1 MKRLRRHPLFLLAI
15 AVALPLGVAILFF
28 DFYDESDLVCLQ
40 QLSTAD
46 NEDLLNFLR
55 KNPRALVAAEA
66 IVQSAGSNISE
77 TASFD
82 PFPPASTV
90 QRRSV
95 LRC

>member
-28 DFYDESDLVCLQ
+28 DFYDESDLVCIQ

-55 KNPRALVAAEA
+55 KNPRALVAVDA

-77 TASFD
+77 TASFH